1 MYNAMS
7 TYNKSSGVIGTD
19 VILFAVKGQGSVAA
33 VVRDVDSL
41 RVFRQLATGRTN
53 MTDALGFGS
62 KFTLFC
68 TPWPEAIQLA
78 SGSGQTSGLLKPFCL
93 RPLLFK
99 CVSACL
105 FTTIVDQPARGW
117 HQKVPDQYCTR
128 RPATADV
135 AWTANDVYKQLPWG
149 YIWC

>member
-1 MYNAMS
+1 MISVFDLSQKDKRKKTFMMYNAMS

-19 VILFAVKGQGSVAA
+19 VILFAVKGQGSVVA

-78 SGSGQTSGLLKPFCL
+78 SGSGQTMQRSPEAILSP
-93 RPLLFK
+93 P
-99 CVSACL
+99 V
-105 FTTIVDQPARGW
+105 I
-117 HQKVPDQYCTR
+117 
-128 RPATADV
+128 
-135 AWTANDVYKQLPWG
+135 
-149 YIWC
+149 I